1 MSKVAIKTPADTAAK
16 PKAKKVSAARS
27 KASVT
32 KPAKSA
38 AYNASV
44 KSASSSVKP
53 EAVVKYSAD
62 AVRGLLTNGAAEAK
76 KAKDQMLHM
85 SKESAA
91 QLAKS
96 ADAATRSMNE
106 ILSLGKENMD
116 ACVECSN
123 IAVGASKSISAE
135 LINFANKS
143 FSQNVELSK
152 ELFGCRTL
160 NDMFDLQSKMLKA
173 NLDGFFSQS
182 VKVSEMA
189 FRCASEVSEPLNERV
204 TETTERMTKTWS
216 DAA

>member
-1 MSKVAIKTPADTAAK
+1 MAKVAIKTSADDSAK

-27 KASVT
+27 KAT
-32 KPAKSA
+32 IAKPATRA
-38 AYNASV
+38 AYNATV
-44 KSASSSVKP
+44 KSASTAVKP
-53 EAVVKYSAD
+53 EAVVKYGAE
-62 AVRGLLTNGAAEAK
+62 AVRGLLSNGATEAK
-76 KAKDQMLHM
+76 KAKEQLLNM

-91 QLAKS
+91 QLAKG

-106 ILSLGKENMD
+106 ILALGKENMD
-116 ACVECSN
+116 TCVECGN
-123 IAVGASKSISAE
+123 IAVDASKSISAE
-135 LINFANKS
+135 LISYANKS

-204 TETTERMTKTWS
+204 TETTERLTKSWS